1 MIAYFAD
8 REMNIVGLASTVL
21 PRSMR
26 IHDDKRTEEL
36 KTGSESLT
44 FEVMYD
50 SEQGYGSIKDIV
62 AIGNYVLLYD
72 GENSEY
78 YTIIDKELNTGDCS
92 VIVYVEGGGLDLLN
106 EIVGAYTAPRAMS
119 IADYVAVFAA
129 DSGFTIGINEVSDR
143 SRTLS
148 WDGESTVTERLQ
160 SLATQ
165 FDAELSYSYEFE
177 GLAVKKKHIN
187 FWKHRGLDAGVT
199 LRIGNSI
206 GSIRMKENIE
216 NLATALR
223 PTGENITLAGYS
235 YDDGDIY
242 VDGDLLKSRSALAK
256 WSRFLSPT
264 EQGDGDGHI
273 VKPYSYQTSSQSEL
287 CSRSVAQLK
296 KICKPEVTY
305 EVHIED
311 IPRNMNVGDEC
322 RIVDE
327 RNELYLKAR
336 LTKTIKSDAAGTC
349 EATFE
354 ASEI

>member
-1 MIAYFAD
+1 MIIYFAD
-8 REMNIVGLASTVL
+8 RKMDIVGLASTAL
-21 PRSMR
+21 PKSLQ
-26 IHDDKRTEEL
+26 ILDDKRTEEL
-36 KTGSESLT
+36 KTGSVSLV
-44 FEVMYD
+44 FEVVYD
-50 SEQGYGSIKDIV
+50 GEQGYGSIKDTV
-62 AIGNYVLLYD
+62 AEGNYVLLYD
-72 GENSEY
+72 GENCEF
-78 YTIIDKELNTGDCS
+78 YTIIDTELSTEDCS
-92 VIVYVEGGGLDLLN
+92 VIVYAEDVGLDLLN
-106 EIVGAYTAPRAMS
+106 EIVGAYSAPRAMS

-129 DSGFTIGINEVSDR
+129 DSGFTIGINEVADLA
-143 SRTLS
+143 RTLS

-165 FDAELSYSYEFE
+165 FGAELSYSYEFE
-177 GLAVKKKHIN
+177 GLAVKKKCIN
-187 FWKHRGLDAGVT
+187 FWKHRGLDAGIT
-199 LRIGNSI
+199 LRAGNGI
-206 GSIRMKENIE
+206 GSIRMKRNIE

-305 EVHIED
+305 EVHID
-311 IPRNMNVGDEC
+311 DVPQNMHVGDEC
-322 RIVDE
+322 RIVDAH
-327 RNELYLKAR
+327 NGLYLEAR
-336 LTKTIKSDAAGTC
+336 LIKTVRSAAAGTC
-349 EATFE
+349 EATFDAGE
-354 ASEI
+354 L